1 MNTLV
6 RPTEAAT
13 GRRPRVTLWLLRIT
27 ATLNLLLVLMQPV
40 LAGLFLSGD
49 VDAIDMHATVAN
61 AVAFVSMALVGIGI
75 GYVVARGRWWVLV
88 ALVALL
94 AAIIGQA
101 FAGYARVL
109 ELHIPLGVL
118 IVTASVLLAIWV
130 WTPGAARPRG
140 GAR

>member
-1 MNTLV
+1 
-6 RPTEAAT
+6 
-13 GRRPRVTLWLLRIT
+13 
-27 ATLNLLLVLMQPV
+27 MQPV

-94 AAIIGQA
+94 AAIVGQA